1 MDLSL
6 FLQHLSNGISLG
18 SLYALIAIGYTM
30 VYGILRLIN
39 FAHGDVVMLGAYT
52 AFYCVAVF
60 YLPWWVAFM
69 LAILLT
75 TGMGILIERLAYK
88 PLREYPRINLFTAAV
103 AVSFLIEN
111 LGVVVFG
118 GRPNAFARPAF
129 MDQMIQIG
137 EVGIVSYT
145 PIIIVAAL
153 ILFAVLLIIVNYTK
167 PGMAMRALSK
177 DIETTGLMGVNTDKT
192 IMLAFGIGSA
202 LAAAGGIL
210 WAIKFPQINPLMGV
224 MPGLKA
230 FIAAVLG
237 GIGSIPGAMIGGFV
251 LGIAEIMIVAFFPDL
266 SGYRDAFAYAIL
278 ILLLLFRPTGI
289 MGEVQAEKV

>member
-1 MDLSL
+1 MTIPL

-39 FAHGDVVMLGAYT
+39 FAHGDIVMLASYA
-52 AFYCVAVF
+52 AFYGVGMFV
-60 YLPWWVAFM
+60 LPWWLSFP

-75 TGMGILIERLAYK
+75 ALMGIVIERAAYK
-88 PLREYPRINLFTAAV
+88 PLREVPRIQLFTSAV
-103 AVSFLIEN
+103 AVSFLLEN
-111 LGVVVFG
+111 LGIVIFG
-118 GRPNAFARPAF
+118 GRPKAFERPAF
-129 MDQMIQIG
+129 LDQTIKIG
-137 EVGIVSYT
+137 QTTIVSYT
-145 PIIIVAAL
+145 PIIILSAIA
-153 ILFAVLLIIVNYTK
+153 LFAGLMIVVNRTK
-167 PGMAMRALSK
+167 VGTAMRALSK
-177 DIETTGLMGVNTDKT
+177 DIETTGLMGVNTDRIIT
-192 IMLAFGIGSA
+192 ISFAIGSA

-237 GIGSIPGAMIGGFV
+237 GIGNLTGAMIGGFI
-251 LGIAEIMIVAFFPDL
+251 LGITEILIVAFLPQYA
-266 SGYRDAFAYAIL
+266 GYRDAFAYAIL

-289 MGEVQAEKV
+289 MGEVEPEKV